1 MTKGLPLCCRV
12 RRPYTKIIAAVVS
25 NDWRSLVAERPLAL
39 WKETLALICTYS
51 AQGDECTALC
61 GQLAAKLAGRRDR
74 EFQQAATLCYM
85 IAGDIEKAA
94 SQWSKDLRKAAG
106 TTEAGPPVDAI
117 QVRCLLL

>member
-1 MTKGLPLCCRV
+1 MK
-12 RRPYTKIIAAVVS
+12 RPYTKIIAAVVS
-25 NDWRSLVAERPLAL
+25 NDWRALVAERPLSL

-94 SQWSKDLRKAAG
+94 AQWSKDLTKAPG
-106 TTEAGPPVDAI
+106 STEAGPPVDAI
-117 QVRCLLL
+117 QVRSRSVTFEGVWPS